1 MGLNSYLDHDM
12 GEWIPPVPLCCQPTC
27 DRDTVFG
34 AEPILFV
41 ASRQASEAR
50 GGRSNRLEV
59 TITKSLQ
66 KSQLKRSNI
75 LRKIKIEGNVDKGRD
90 IIVCHETAALKK
102 WEGFKSQMGY
112 GLKFTGRFDEQRKP
126 KPKVIA
132 MNLIP
137 LVCNDLRIPRVE
149 G

>member
-1 MGLNSYLDHDM
+1 M
-12 GEWIPPVPLCCQPTC
+12 
-27 DRDTVFG
+27 
-34 AEPILFV
+34 
-41 ASRQASEAR
+41 
-50 GGRSNRLEV
+50 
-59 TITKSLQ
+59 TKSLQ

-75 LRKIKIEGNVDKGRD
+75 LRKITVEGNVDKGQD
-90 IIVCHETAALKK
+90 VIVCYETAALKK